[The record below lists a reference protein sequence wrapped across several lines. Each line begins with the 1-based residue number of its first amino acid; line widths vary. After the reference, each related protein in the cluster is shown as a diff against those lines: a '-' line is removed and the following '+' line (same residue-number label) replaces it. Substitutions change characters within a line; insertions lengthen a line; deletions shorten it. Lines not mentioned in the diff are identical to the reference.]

1 MSFEF
6 VDELPSR
13 RGPGV
18 TDPILVE
25 FAEALRANPGR
36 WAKYPVELS
45 RGSRAAVSSTITR
58 NAGTCPKPFRGGG
71 FQSRIVTGV
80 VYVRYV
86 GVSA

>member
-13 RGPGV
+13 RGRNA

-25 FAEALRANPGR
+25 FAEALRAHSDR

-45 RGSRAAVSSTITR
+45 RASRASVSSAITR
-58 NAGTCPKPFRGGG
+58 DSGTCPKPFRGGG
-71 FQSRIVTGV
+71 FESRIVSGV

>member
-13 RGPGV
+13 RGPGA

-36 WAKYPVELS
+36 WAKYPVELAPTS
-45 RGSRAAVSSTITR
+45 RSTVSSSITT
-58 NAGTCPKPFRGGG
+58 NANCPKPFRGGG

-80 VYVRYV
+80 MYVRYV
-86 GVSA
+86 GTSA

>member
-6 VDELPSR
+6 VDELPPR
-13 RGPGV
+13 RGRNA

-36 WAKYPVELS
+36 WAKYPVQPS
-45 RGSRAAVSSTITR
+45 RVSRASVSSAITR
-58 NAGTCPKPFRGGG
+58 NTGTCPKPFRGGG

-86 GVSA
+86 GVSV